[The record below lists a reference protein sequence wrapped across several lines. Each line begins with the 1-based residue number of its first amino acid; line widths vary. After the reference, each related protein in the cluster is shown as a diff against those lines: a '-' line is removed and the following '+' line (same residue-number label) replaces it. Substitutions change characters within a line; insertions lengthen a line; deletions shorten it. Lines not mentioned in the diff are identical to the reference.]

1 MRSTAA
7 PREPRTLRRQP
18 RTEGTRTKFT
28 RKVELLESW
37 IKAGGAPDGQD
48 WPLGPVGLRKW
59 SDARLGIEA
68 WSSPNVAK
76 PGGRYADLRERF
88 DIAVGDLKKLG
99 LCGNKTD
106 LRGRFREAKSLNKV
120 LAAQVLTLRCQIRKR
135 EAVLARTE
143 ELLRLAGQREAVLTS
158 ELAKLR
164 PLRPVER

>member
-1 MRSTAA
+1 MRCKAA
-7 PREPRTLRRQP
+7 PREPRTQRRQP
-18 RTEGTRTKFT
+18 RSEATRAKFT

-37 IKAGGAPDGQD
+37 IKAGGAPNGQD
-48 WPLGPVGLRKW
+48 WPHGPVGLREW
-59 SDARLGIEA
+59 NDPTLGLEA

-88 DIAVGDLKKLG
+88 DIAVGDLEELG
-99 LCGNKTD
+99 LCGNGTD
-106 LRGRFREAKSLNKV
+106 LRRRFQEAKSLNKV

-164 PLRPVER
+164 PLRPLER